1 MVSRDNINTSCGG
14 QRPVR
19 PGRVDSF
26 DKIVAMIV
34 LNTYLN
40 IIHTQGG
47 NGGDFGLAGARWFE
61 RVQRR

>member
-1 MVSRDNINTSCGG
+1 MVSRDNIDTSRGG
-14 QRPVR
+14 QRPGR
-19 PGRVDSF
+19 LHRVDSF
-26 DKIVAMIV
+26 DRIVVMIL